1 MNGLHPGLFG
11 LVALALGAGACA
23 ATEPQAST
31 PKGDAGMTHTSQDA
45 LPVGPEEVSGLWAL
59 HASDRPDDTECRV
72 ALQRTPHGDGF
83 GVYLEGCEKTAIA
96 RVAGWRI
103 VDGLVALTDAGG
115 EPVLRFRRT
124 GLNRMEAETGGVTY
138 RLEPAAMM

>member
-1 MNGLHPGLFG
+1 MNGLQPGLIG
-11 LVALALGAGACA
+11 LVALALVAGACTA
-23 ATEPQAST
+23 AEPSAS
-31 PKGDAGMTHTSQDA
+31 PLSGDPNMSDAPQDA
-45 LPVGPEEVSGLWAL
+45 LPVNPEEVSGLWAL
-59 HASDRPDDTECRV
+59 HTSDRPDDSECRI
-72 ALQRTPHGDGF
+72 ALQKTPQGDGF

-103 VDGLVALTDAGG
+103 IDGLVALTDAGG